1 MKLATFRANHS
12 DAWRIGLLT
21 DDEKSVVDL
30 SSVAESQPSQ
40 AIPKFTSMLDLLE
53 STDHLCESVNELAQ
67 IGIQRHHPISLN
79 EIQLGPPIRPTSIR
93 DCMSFER
100 HLVAAMQTVARWR
113 SRPVAA
119 VDRLMRRTVRR
130 GLLRVPSV
138 WYERPIYYKGNPR
151 SVVGLDDDVVWPS
164 YTKKLDFELEF
175 GVVIGKIG
183 RDIAMENAAEFIAG
197 YMLFNDFS
205 ARDTQLREMQ
215 GRLGPAK
222 GKDFDTGN
230 SIGPYLV
237 IPDEIS
243 DPYGLE
249 ISVFVNDEQWC
260 ACSTKEMHFT
270 FDDLIAYISQDET
283 LYPGDFIGAGPLP
296 GGCGLEL
303 DRWIEPGDTVE
314 LRSSELG
321 ILRNRVVR
329 LQPS

>member
-1 MKLATFRANHS
+1 MKLATFRASHS
-12 DAWRIGLLT
+12 DAWRIGLIT
-21 DDEKSVVDL
+21 DGEKSVVDL
-30 SSVAESQPSQ
+30 TSMAESRNGQSLPS
-40 AIPKFTSMLDLLE
+40 FTSMLDLLE
-53 STDHLCESVNELAQ
+53 SSDHLCDSVNELAQ
-67 IGIQRHHPISLN
+67 IDTERHDPLALS
-79 EIQLGPPIRPTSIR
+79 EIQLGPPLMPTSIR

-100 HLVAAMQTVARWR
+100 HLIGAMQTVARWR

-119 VDRLMRRTVRR
+119 IDRLMRRTIHR
-130 GLLRVPSV
+130 GLLKVPSV

-151 SVVGLDDDVVWPS
+151 SVVGPDDDVIWPS
-164 YTKKLDFELEF
+164 YSKKFDFELEF
-175 GVVIGKIG
+175 GVVIGKKG
-183 RDIAMENAAEFIAG
+183 SNIAKENAAEFIAG

-237 IPDEIS
+237 TPDEIS

-270 FDDLIAYISQDET
+270 FDELIAYISQDET
-283 LYPGDFIGAGPLP
+283 LYPGDFIGAGTLP

-303 DRWIEPGDTVE
+303 DRWIEPGDVVE
-314 LRSSELG
+314 LRSRELG
-321 ILRNRVVR
+321 VLKNRIVGKA
-329 LQPS
+329 